1 MRVLHLI
8 GNGFDINLGLKTKY
22 HDFYD
27 YYIRVES
34 NNAKIAQLKEHLQ
47 QDIKGQYDYWSDLE
61 IAMGKYTQNFSTFEE
76 MEIVYNDL
84 NNNLRSY
91 IQSIEQKNEIIGID
105 KNKLIVD
112 LAHPERYLTKRY
124 ENEII
129 NFINRVGTN
138 HRSTSIISFN
148 YTKTIEKILDMKD
161 KAINIKSSMLE
172 NDNML
177 DPIIHIHGT
186 SSEPLIGLNNKDQI
200 KNEWL
205 RNDENAQYFLLKPKI
220 NETLGYLRDENSL
233 NLIKN
238 AHLICLFGLSLGK
251 TDKLWWEAV
260 GERLRSHNCKLI
272 YFAHIPNEPIYPT
285 TLHKHIESKKNFLL
299 SETALSNDEHQSV
312 RDQIYVAINSN
323 IFGIK

>member
-22 HDFYD
+22 RDFYD
-27 YYIRVES
+27 YYIRVKS
-34 NNAKIAQLKEHLQ
+34 NNAKITQLKEHLQ

-61 IAMGKYTQNFSTFEE
+61 IAMGEYTQNFSTFEE

-124 ENEII
+124 ENEIV

-138 HRSTSIISFN
+138 HRSTYIISFN
-148 YTKTIEKILDMKD
+148 YTNTIEKILDMKD
-161 KAINIKSSMLE
+161 KAINIKSTVLD

-177 DPIIHIHGT
+177 YPIIHIHGM
-186 SSEPLIGLNNKDQI
+186 SSEPLIGLNNEEQI

-238 AHLICLFGLSLGK
+238 AHLICLFGLSLGE
-251 TDKLWWEAV
+251 TDKLWWEAI
-260 GERLRSHNCKLI
+260 GERLISHNCKLI
-272 YFAHIPNEPIYPT
+272 YFAHIPDEPIYPT
-285 TLHKHIESKKNFLL
+285 TLHKYIESKKNFLL
-299 SETALSNDEHQSV
+299 SRTTLSKDEYQNV
-312 RDQIYVAINSN
+312 RNQIYVAINSK
-323 IFGIK
+323 IFGIR